1 MGVDLSRR
9 LVSDELWK
17 LTAPLLP
24 RFASRP
30 QGGGTAPADERAA
43 FGAVV
48 YVLTSGCAWRYLPK
62 SFGVSPA
69 TAHRRFTRWTKAG
82 LWRRLHRAVLD
93 ELGARGALDW
103 SSAIVDA
110 ASVRAKLGGSLTGAN
125 PVDRGKKGSKLHV
138 LSEAQG
144 LPLSVAVSGANLHDS
159 RAFKPLIL
167 GIPAVR
173 SRRGPRRRRPA
184 KVRADKA
191 YYSAEHLRWLR
202 DRRLVPRIARPGV
215 ESGERLGR
223 HRWKIERSIAWL
235 FGYHRLTVRYER
247 KGSHFLAFLG
257 LAAALTCYKKL
268 AKLTT

>member
-9 LVSDELWK
+9 LVPDELWE

-24 RFASRP
+24 EFTSRP
-30 QGGGTAPADERAA
+30 QGGGTAPVDERAV
-43 FGAVV
+43 FTAVV
-48 YVLTSGCAWRYLPK
+48 YVLTSGCAWRYLPD

-69 TAHRRFTRWTKAG
+69 TAHRRFTVWTEAG

-93 ELGARGALDW
+93 ELGARGELDW

-110 ASVRAKLGGSLTGAN
+110 ASVRSRKGGSLTGPN

-138 LSEAQG
+138 LSETQG
-144 LPLSVAVSGANLHDS
+144 LPPAVAVSGANVHDS
-159 RAFKPLIL
+159 QAFKPLIL

-173 SRRGPRRRRPA
+173 SRRGPRRRKPVKA
-184 KVRADKA
+184 RADKA

-202 DRRLVPRIARPGV
+202 SRNLVARIARPGI

-235 FGYHRLTVRYER
+235 FGYRRLTVRYER

-257 LAAALTCYKKL
+257 LAAALTCYKRL
-268 AKLTT
+268 AKIAT